1 MEIYPS
7 AVGETLVCTDLGL
20 AVFFW
25 FDPQGKQ
32 LAVAFWTPA
41 ALTMNWLCDAVREAP
56 ARWENVV
63 PVLSTARKKDFTTI

>member
-7 AVGETLVCTDLGL
+7 AVGETLVCADLGS

-56 ARWENVV
+56 ARWENVGV
-63 PVLSTARKKDFTTI
+63 INS